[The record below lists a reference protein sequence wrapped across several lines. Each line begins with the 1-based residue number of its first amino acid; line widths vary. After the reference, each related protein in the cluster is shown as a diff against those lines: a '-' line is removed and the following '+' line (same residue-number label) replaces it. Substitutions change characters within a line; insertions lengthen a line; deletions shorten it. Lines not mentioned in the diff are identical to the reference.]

1 MSSSK
6 KNKDNIDTVT
16 DFKELA
22 KKGSLSVD
30 KTFFIQQV
38 IDNSQKSILI
48 TYPKGWGK
56 TLNLKMLK
64 VFFELENEDCRQE
77 KSVTMDN
84 SWFSNFFWFW
94 KKSDLEIIDK
104 NITCNKDIFKP
115 LFIYSVNSGHYMKY
129 QGSYPVIYVN
139 LKNVI
144 GNSIVTV
151 KERLKDLIKS
161 LYEKH
166 SYLADSDKLRDD
178 QKLDFKKY
186 VYKDYSVNFH
196 SYALKESLTFL
207 SKLLFMHYGKKVY
220 MLVDDY
226 DAPVKFL
233 FLNYIGNKILFK
245 DKIIDEVGYLISS
258 VVCATVRNNEHIE
271 KVILTGTFDPTVI
284 EYEMG
289 CNSIMTYSISDEY
302 FSKSFGFSDEEIN
315 KLVAQLSPINSEK
328 TINFIKNVYG
338 GYIVPADSQ
347 VRKSIPAATIYY
359 LKSIR
364 ENKEYFEF
372 GQGYTLLQTLLA
384 SEANKNNNFSEKLDG
399 IAQHGSVQMDFKNY
413 VSLFDYDWWSE
424 IDNELFFSYLLLN
437 TGLLTAQKINSQY
450 KFSIPNKSSLQ
461 EFLFALKGSKYE
473 KIAYKLQTFYQL
485 EIFKLIEKKD
495 EEGAIEKLQEE
506 KIVCEENA
514 MNFNFFHLV
523 VAFGLK
529 NVFTELLGAEC
540 AGNLYFA
547 NDKIEH
553 LKPVDY
559 AFLFKNSNI
568 LHEMKKYHQNN
579 NQESINISELKD
591 TIFCYIF
598 AKNLTTTS
606 VTYGVS
612 NNIANNDNTEKNY
625 HIKLI
630 VDIFKQMTQ
639 LYDESAVKNQCT
651 QHSDYEK
658 INISNPSTFN
668 SLKQFE
674 KYLLHNE
681 NAQVV
686 MNEDCSDKQKK
697 LSELTYPIFSS
708 FLHSGTELKFTL
720 CNDHI
725 KDEL

>member
-1 MSSSK
+1 MSTSK
-6 KNKDNIDTVT
+6 KNKNNIDAVT
-16 DFKELA
+16 DFKKLA
-22 KKGSLSVD
+22 AKSNLLFVD
-30 KTFFIQQV
+30 KTSFIQQV

-48 TYPKGWGK
+48 TYPRGWGK
-56 TLNLKMLK
+56 TLNLNMLK
-64 VFFELENEDCRQE
+64 VFFELENADCRRE

-104 NITCNKDIFKP
+104 NITCNKDIFEP
-115 LFIYSVNSGHYMKY
+115 LFINSVNSGHYMKY
-129 QGSYPVIYVN
+129 QGSYPVIYIS
-139 LKNVI
+139 LKDVI
-144 GNSIVTV
+144 GNSFVNV
-151 KERLKDLIKS
+151 EKRLKYLIKS
-161 LYEKH
+161 LYKEH
-166 SYLADSDKLRDD
+166 SYLADSDKLCDE

-186 VYKDYSVNFH
+186 IYKDHSGNFH
-196 SYALKESLTFL
+196 LFALKESLTFL
-207 SKLLFMHYGKKVY
+207 SELLFKHHGKKVY
-220 MLVDDY
+220 VLVDDY

-233 FLNYIGNKILFK
+233 FLYNLAGNRLYK
-245 DKIIDEVGYLISS
+245 DDSMISKVASLISS
-258 VVCATVRNNEHIE
+258 TVCATVRNNEYTE

-289 CNSIMTYSISDEY
+289 CTSIMTYSISDKY

-315 KLVAQLSPINSEK
+315 KLVARLSSINSEK
-328 TINFIKNVYG
+328 TVNFIKDFYG

-347 VRKSIPAATIYY
+347 VHKSIPSATIKH
-359 LKSIR
+359 LKYTR

-372 GQGYTLLQTLLA
+372 GDETILRALLA
-384 SEANKNNNFSEKLDG
+384 QEANKNNNFSEKLDG

-413 VSLFDYDWWSE
+413 VSLFDYDWLDE
-424 IDNELFFSYLLLN
+424 LDNELFFSYLLLN
-437 TGLLTAQKINSQY
+437 TGLLTAQIINSQY

-461 EFLFALKGSKYE
+461 EFLLALKGSKYE
-473 KIAYKLQTFYQL
+473 KIAYKLQKFDQL

-495 EEGAIEKLQEE
+495 EEGAIEKLQKE
-506 KIVCEENA
+506 KIVCEKNA

-523 VAFGLK
+523 AVFGLK
-529 NVFTELLGAEC
+529 NVFTELLRAEC
-540 AGNLYFA
+540 AENLYLA
-547 NDKIEH
+547 NDKIAH

-568 LHEMKKYHQNN
+568 LHQMKEYHQNN
-579 NQESINISELKD
+579 NQEPINILELKD

-606 VTYGVS
+606 VTYGV
-612 NNIANNDNTEKNY
+612 ANNGNTEKNY

-630 VDIFKQMTQ
+630 VDIFKQVTQ
-639 LYDESAVKNQCT
+639 LYNESAIKNQCT

-658 INISNPSTFN
+658 INISNMSTFR

-686 MNEDCSDKQKK
+686 MNKDCSDKQTK
-697 LSELTYPIFSS
+697 LSELTYPIFNNS
-708 FLHSGTELKFTL
+708 LHSDTELKFTL
-720 CNDHI
+720 CNDPI